1 MSIRA
6 AQTAAVSALQA
17 SQSGIAVASNN
28 IANASVDG
36 YTAKTQSLATNT
48 LAGATTGVNVIA
60 TGSTVDNYLLKSIS
74 SSATDS
80 GYADVF
86 TNPLTTVS
94 SAFGTVGED
103 DSLSTL
109 ITDLETSLA
118 TLASNASSTS
128 QKSLVLADAENI
140 ADNLNTLSQTVQSER
155 GNADQQIDETVEQVN
170 TLLYQIQSYNEQL
183 TGLAA
188 STVAASELTDA
199 RNQAINDLSE
209 LVNVTYFTDSTNQ
222 TQIYLGGTQLV
233 GSQVNELSYTPS
245 GAVSTDTTFGDIT
258 VNGNAVTSSI
268 DGGTL
273 GGLIELRDETLP
285 DIQAQLDN
293 LAVTLMDSVNAITN
307 LGTAYP
313 GVDELTSSQSVSAG
327 DALSGSGT
335 VRLVATDD
343 NGDASEIVDIDLST
357 ISTVQDLVD
366 TINASTSLS
375 ATLNDDGTLTIAA
388 TSDDA
393 NVAIINMDAAL
404 GSDDQGFSDYFG
416 LNDMFTGTSAAN
428 ISLNSAWQDNPSLLP
443 TGSGVLD
450 ATLAVGDNVIA
461 VGSADIATSLSAMFD
476 ENQSFAAAGGM
487 GATTSSLSNYAAEL
501 LSDVA
506 RQTSDA
512 QTNADVADAAYS
524 DLVESFSN
532 QYGVNLDEEALTL
545 TNLES
550 AYSAAASVIDITK
563 SMMDT
568 LLEMVQ

>member
-6 AQTAAVSALQA
+6 AQTAALSALQA

-48 LAGATTGVNVIA
+48 LAGATTGVNVTA

-118 TLASNASSTS
+118 TLASNVSSTS

-313 GVDELTSSQSVSAG
+313 GVDELTSSQLVSAG
-327 DALSGSGT
+327 DAVSGSGT

>member
-6 AQTAAVSALQA
+6 AQSAALSSLQA

-28 IANASVDG
+28 IANASVEG
-36 YTAKTQSLATNT
+36 YTAKSQSLATNT
-48 LAGATTGVNVIA
+48 LAGATTGVTVTA
-60 TGSTVDNYLLKSIS
+60 TGSTVDSYLLKSIS
-74 SSATDS
+74 QSATES

-103 DSLSTL
+103 NSLSTM

-118 TLASNASSTS
+118 TLATNAGSTS
-128 QKSLVLADAENI
+128 QKSLVLGDASEI
-140 ADNLNTLSQTVQSER
+140 ADNLNSLSQTVQDER
-155 GNADQQIDETVEQVN
+155 GNADQKIDETVEQVN
-170 TLLYQIQSYNEQL
+170 NLLYQIQSYNEQL
-183 TGLAA
+183 TGLA
-188 STVAASELTDA
+188 SNTVAASELTDA
-199 RNQAINDLSE
+199 RNQAINDLSA

-222 TQIYLGGTQLV
+222 TQVYLGGTQLV

-245 GAVSTDTTFGDIT
+245 GAVGADTTFGDIT
-258 VNGNAVTSSI
+258 VNGKAVTGSI
-268 DGGTL
+268 TGGTL

-285 DIQAQLDN
+285 DIQDQLDN

-307 LGTAYP
+307 QGTAYP
-313 GVDELTSSQSVSAG
+313 GVSDLTSSHDVAAT

-335 VRLVATDD
+335 VRLIATDD
-343 NGDASEIVDIDLST
+343 SGNAVEIVDIDLST
-357 ISTVQDLVD
+357 VSTVQDLAD
-366 TINASTSLS
+366 AINASGNLT
-375 ATLNDDGTLTIAA
+375 ATFNSDGTLSIGTN
-388 TSDDA
+388 SDDV
-393 NVAIINMDAAL
+393 NLAIANMDATIGA
-404 GSDDQGFSDYFG
+404 DDQGFSDYFG
-416 LNDMFTGTSAAN
+416 LNDMFTGTSAAD
-428 ISLNSAWQDNPSLLP
+428 ISLNSAWADNPSLLP
-443 TGSGVLD
+443 SGSASSD

-461 VGSADIATSLSAMFD
+461 VGTADIATSLSDLFD
-476 ENQSFAAAGGM
+476 DNLSFDAAGGM
-487 GATTSSLSNYAAEL
+487 GATSSSLSNYAAEI

-506 RQTSDA
+506 RQASDA
-512 QTNADVADAAYS
+512 QTNSDVASTAYD

-545 TNLES
+545 SNLES

>member
-6 AQTAAVSALQA
+6 AQTAALSALQA

-48 LAGATTGVNVIA
+48 LAGATTGVNVTA

-268 DGGTL
+268 DAGTL

-313 GVDELTSSQSVSAG
+313 GVDELTSSQLVSAG
-327 DALSGSGT
+327 DAVSGSGT

>member
-6 AQTAAVSALQA
+6 AQSAALSSLQA

-28 IANASVDG
+28 IANASVEG
-36 YTAKTQSLATNT
+36 YTAKSQSLATNT
-48 LAGATTGVNVIA
+48 LAGATTGVTVTA
-60 TGSTVDNYLLKSIS
+60 TGSTVDSYLLKSIS
-74 SSATDS
+74 QSATES

-103 DSLSTL
+103 NSLSTM

-118 TLASNASSTS
+118 TLATNAGSTS
-128 QKSLVLADAENI
+128 QKSLVLGDASEI
-140 ADNLNTLSQTVQSER
+140 ADNLNSLSQTVQDER
-155 GNADQQIDETVEQVN
+155 GNADQKIDETVEQVN
-170 TLLYQIQSYNEQL
+170 NLLYQIQSYNEQL
-183 TGLAA
+183 TGLA
-188 STVAASELTDA
+188 SNTVAASELTDA
-199 RNQAINDLSE
+199 RNQAINDLSA

-222 TQIYLGGTQLV
+222 TQVYLGGTQLV

-245 GAVSTDTTFGDIT
+245 GAVGADTTFGDIT
-258 VNGNAVTSSI
+258 VNGKAVTGSI
-268 DGGTL
+268 TGGTL

-285 DIQAQLDN
+285 DIQDQLDN

-307 LGTAYP
+307 QGTAYP
-313 GVDELTSSQSVSAG
+313 GVSDLTSSHDVAAT

-335 VRLVATDD
+335 VRLIATDD
-343 NGDASEIVDIDLST
+343 SGNAVEIVDIDLST
-357 ISTVQDLVD
+357 VSTVQDLAD
-366 TINASTSLS
+366 AINASGNLT
-375 ATLNDDGTLTIAA
+375 ATFNSDGTLSIGTN
-388 TSDDA
+388 SDDV
-393 NVAIINMDAAL
+393 NLAIANMDAAI
-404 GSDDQGFSDYFG
+404 GADDQGFSDYFG
-416 LNDMFTGTSAAN
+416 LNDMFTGTSAAD
-428 ISLNSAWQDNPSLLP
+428 ISLNSAWADNPSLLP
-443 TGSGVLD
+443 SGSASSD

-461 VGSADIATSLSAMFD
+461 VGTADIATSLSDLFD
-476 ENQSFAAAGGM
+476 DNLSFDAAGGM
-487 GATTSSLSNYAAEL
+487 GATSSSLSNYAAEI

-506 RQTSDA
+506 RQASDA
-512 QTNADVADAAYS
+512 QTNSDVASTAYD

-545 TNLES
+545 SNLES